1 MDGGKTWGDMLP
13 PFYQFLSLDGVTF
26 DACSD
31 PTATFDAAGNAYV
44 GGIMFEINLVDTP
57 IVVAKSKA
65 GIGGA
70 FYHTPAPVPFQE
82 FRGLPLGVV
91 TNDNDLHVS
100 NANEFIVAYSQPLRI
115 KKNNS

>member
-44 GGIMFEINLVDTP
+44 GGIMFEINLVDTA
-57 IVVAKSKA
+57 IVGAKSNA

-70 FYHTPAPVPFQE
+70 VYRTPAPRPLPELRDV
-82 FRGLPLGVV
+82 PLGVG
-91 TNDNDLHVS
+91 TNDHRPKTTTYKESIATD
-100 NANEFIVAYSQPLRI
+100 P
-115 KKNNS
+115 